1 MGLQVTA
8 RMSLLDTRYVKYEHA
23 VIGTIIT
30 TLNTGSVVLTFFPNF
45 NLSLND
51 PYLSTALKVQIPGF
65 QASSDALFIM
75 ADSGQ
80 IPTIVQA
87 PKQLEKE
94 DLQKLIPT
102 EWVTNYE
109 KLQAS
114 QSKPVQATDPLF
126 INQRDGTIKTIFTK
140 TGESSSA
147 PSIFQASMI
156 QPVSRPREKIPI
168 HSFQSSRNTSSG
180 MCPRDEPPRMHF
192 VFSFQVYAP
201 SVKVKTKLKNGTY
214 SIKSKPIYPG
224 CVFLWCVLNKEL
236 HDFVREECAGV
247 GGFIGSKVGNN
258 KRQINRPRPVSVE
271 DMEEI
276 FREAKE
282 EQEKYDREFEE
293 EQQKEGVPNSLKLAD
308 DDVTKLVTDSKS
320 TRGFQKVS
328 DSPANDSPRKKTSKL
343 PTAGST
349 VRVVSGT
356 FAEFVGTLK
365 KLNRKTG
372 KATVGF
378 TLFGK
383 ETLIELDRREI
394 VAENE

>member
-1 MGLQVTA
+1 MIKQGLLQWSSSPLISLQIPRTRNPFSPIKATIESASTRELTA
-8 RMSLLDTRYVKYEHA
+8 RERRQLRQERRESKAGYSWREEVEERLIKKPKKVKLTAGEARNLDNLADLGPQWYA
-23 VIGTIIT
+23 V
-30 TLNTGSVVLTFFPNF
+30 
-45 NLSLND
+45 
-51 PYLSTALKVQIPGF
+51 
-65 QASSDALFIM
+65 
-75 ADSGQ
+75 
-80 IPTIVQA
+80 
-87 PKQLEKE
+87 
-94 DLQKLIPT
+94 
-102 EWVTNYE
+102 
-109 KLQAS
+109 
-114 QSKPVQATDPLF
+114 
-126 INQRDGTIKTIFTK
+126 R
-140 TGESSSA
+140 
-147 PSIFQASMI
+147 
-156 QPVSRPREKIPI
+156 VSRVRGDQTAELIARLLARHYPHLEFK
-168 HSFQSSRNTSSG
+168 
-180 MCPRDEPPRMHF
+180 
-192 VFSFQVYAP
+192 VYAP

>member
-1 MGLQVTA
+1 
-8 RMSLLDTRYVKYEHA
+8 
-23 VIGTIIT
+23 
-30 TLNTGSVVLTFFPNF
+30 
-45 NLSLND
+45 
-51 PYLSTALKVQIPGF
+51 
-65 QASSDALFIM
+65 
-75 ADSGQ
+75 
-80 IPTIVQA
+80 
-87 PKQLEKE
+87 
-94 DLQKLIPT
+94 
-102 EWVTNYE
+102 
-109 KLQAS
+109 
-114 QSKPVQATDPLF
+114 
-126 INQRDGTIKTIFTK
+126 
-140 TGESSSA
+140 
-147 PSIFQASMI
+147 
-156 QPVSRPREKIPI
+156 
-168 HSFQSSRNTSSG
+168 
-180 MCPRDEPPRMHF
+180 
-192 VFSFQVYAP
+192 
-201 SVKVKTKLKNGTY
+201 
-214 SIKSKPIYPG
+214 
-224 CVFLWCVLNKEL
+224 
-236 HDFVREECAGV
+236 
-247 GGFIGSKVGNN
+247 
-258 KRQINRPRPVSVE
+258 
-271 DMEEI
+271 MEEI